1 MGVVTIKLIISF
13 FIKNLLQV
21 MGDSLLLSSVFQFSR
36 KIRQSIDKTA
46 GKIRWVVK
54 NCCYCWKC
62 LFPSTFPAVKKKI
75 YNNLIGNVHG
85 RSLSFKKAL
94 LPMAFLAFR
103 RIWNE
108 YFFHY
113 SFCLFHFMWREISG
127 KFTWTEQHPA
137 EELFQHMQYCTKS
150 TQPLCKGP
158 IGLLGCCRDFAF

>member
-1 MGVVTIKLIISF
+1 
-13 FIKNLLQV
+13 

-62 LFPSTFPAVKKKI
+62 LFPTTFPAVKKRCLFF
-75 YNNLIGNVHG
+75 YYDNSHRGNV
-85 RSLSFKKAL
+85 RSRNLSLKKAP
-94 LPMAFLAFR
+94 LPMAFFSIQK
-103 RIWNE
+103 IWNE

-113 SFCLFHFMWREISG
+113 SFCLFHFIWRGISG

-137 EELFQHMQYCTKS
+137 KELFQHMQYSARS
-150 TQPLCKGP
+150 TQPLCKSCETP
-158 IGLLGCCRDFAF
+158 FLKR